1 MQIWKECVQK
11 KITDKLLSSVGEGT
25 VPSSFKTS
33 ALCPYAV
40 YFSVANAASASLN
53 PVSDVSTPTSNKFT
67 VNNGVLNKSAAL
79 PCGKCGCV
87 RRLGTSPPTS
97 TVGAAGRFSGPPRES
112 VGNGYSAAFD
122 TRPLVAMLLHLSIAG
137 ASFVRVSRISC
148 RCCSVVIACPMI
160 AHMCASVR
168 VHGACARVFTGK
180 CEAAQIYSASSA
192 LEVACTCTTQ
202 TLLEVNYET
211 CSNCNRPPIHPHRKR
226 TFSTV
231 PKKSWRI
238 SPRVRFPP
246 FRVASSTSAIMWAR
260 AAATGHRAA
269 ASTSASLRH
278 RSGLM
283 GSPSAAA
290 RANNFAWMCT
300 DVIERIGERGK
311 AL

>member
-1 MQIWKECVQK
+1 MHNTNVARS
-11 KITDKLLSSVGEGT
+11 KLSRPPVGGR
-25 VPSSFKTS
+25 
-33 ALCPYAV
+33 ARH
-40 YFSVANAASASLN
+40 N
-53 PVSDVSTPTSNKFT
+53 PPAKSQWHICISKFGSN
-67 VNNGVLNKSAAL
+67 N
-79 PCGKCGCV
+79 
-87 RRLGTSPPTS
+87 
-97 TVGAAGRFSGPPRES
+97 
-112 VGNGYSAAFD
+112 
-122 TRPLVAMLLHLSIAG
+122 
-137 ASFVRVSRISC
+137 
-148 RCCSVVIACPMI
+148 
-160 AHMCASVR
+160 
-168 VHGACARVFTGK
+168 
-180 CEAAQIYSASSA
+180 
-192 LEVACTCTTQ
+192 
-202 TLLEVNYET
+202 ET